1 MDPNNNNNKESSSN
15 SSPRPDR
22 PRLTEQ
28 EKKNNHIASEN
39 KRRKAIRDGFDRLA
53 ELVDLPGQGRSEN
66 VVLEQTIKV
75 IKEQIGEYHANLVE
89 ARRLGVDMSD
99 LVIPGVPDPKPSG
112 QAHAVQDAGREPE
125 PHAQYHGQVFQ
136 QFENFQEK

>member
-1 MDPNNNNNKESSSN
+1 MDSNNNNNKGSSSN

-75 IKEQIGEYHANLVE
+75 IKEQITEYHAHLEE

-99 LVIPGVPDPKPSG
+99 LVIPGIPDPKPSG
-112 QAHAVQDAGREPE
+112 QAQGVQDAGRGSEA
-125 PHAQYHGQVFQ
+125 HAQFHGQVYQ
-136 QFENFQEK
+136 QFEDFQEK